1 MMTVQGTERPAIHR
15 KGEDTMTNIIE
26 TQDLCKT
33 YGSHTAVDHLDL
45 QVPEGSV
52 YGFIGPN
59 GAGKSTTMKMLLGLI
74 HPTSGTVRLLGQRM
88 NEHNRLAIL
97 RHTGSLIE
105 SPAGY
110 AHLTAQENLQIVAD
124 LKQVPRKEI
133 DRVLEIVHLKEYR
146 RRKVGQYS
154 LGMRQRL
161 GIAQALLGSPE
172 LLVLDEPTNG
182 LDPAGIQ
189 EMRSLIAEMPCT
201 CGATVLISSH
211 LLSEL
216 EMIVDHVGIIN
227 NGQLLFQ
234 GPLENLRR
242 HSQGDILLEVLNP
255 VQARRVLGTARISAG
270 DGGAPD
276 RLLLPALSP
285 MLLAELVRQLADQ
298 GAGVVGVTR
307 RTKSLEEIFLSL
319 TETGKEVG

>member
-1 MMTVQGTERPAIHR
+1 
-15 KGEDTMTNIIE
+15 MTNIIE
-26 TQDLCKT
+26 TKGLCKT

-45 QVPEGSV
+45 MVPEGSV

-74 HPTSGTVRLLGQRM
+74 HPTGGSVRLLGQKMDAR
-88 NEHNRLAIL
+88 NRLAIL

-124 LKQVPRKEI
+124 LKQVPRKDI
-133 DRVLEIVHLKEYR
+133 DRVLEIVHLREYR
-146 RRKVGQYS
+146 RRKVEQYS

-189 EMRSLIAEMPCT
+189 EMRSLIAEMPRT

-216 EMIVDHVGIIN
+216 EMIVDQVGIIN
-227 NGQLLFQ
+227 NGRLLFQ
-234 GPLENLRR
+234 GPLESLRR
-242 HSQGDILLEVLNP
+242 HSRGDILLEVL
-255 VQARRVLGTARISAG
+255 
-270 DGGAPD
+270 DPD
-276 RLLLPALSP
+276 RARQVLAACRIRAGEGGTPRCLQLPALP
-285 MLLAELVRQLADQ
+285 ETALAELVRRLADQ

-307 RTKSLEEIFLSL
+307 RTKTLEEIFLSL
-319 TETGKEVG
+319 TENGKEVG